1 MLVIDWPHFL
11 KNGFQIG
18 EKKSSVTIGVFDGV
32 HRGHQA
38 LIERVVAHNADDVPA
53 VITFREN
60 HKKEEAEN
68 IQTFSQK
75 LAVFENMGIKITLA
89 VDFTEEFKRMTGTE
103 FLETLLKRGNVGFLA
118 VGSSFCCGYQLD
130 TNAAAIQKFFTAQ
143 NIPVEIVPEVLE
155 SGLPISSSRIRAAI
169 ANGDLALAEKMLGRE
184 LGQEIKT
191 VHQSSK
197 RFG

>member
-11 KNGFQIG
+11 KDGFQIG

-32 HRGHQA
+32 HLGHQA
-38 LIERVVAHNADDVPA
+38 LIQRVVAHNANNVPA

-68 IQTFSQK
+68 IQTFRQK
-75 LAVFENMGIKITLA
+75 LAIFESMGIKITLA
-89 VDFTEEFKRMTGTE
+89 VDFTEEFRRMSGIE

-118 VGSSFCCGYQLD
+118 VGNGFRCGYQLD
-130 TNAAAIQKFFTAQ
+130 TDAAAIQKFFTAQ

-155 SGLPISSSRIRAAI
+155 GGLPISSSRIRAAI
-169 ANGDLALAEKMLGRE
+169 ANGDLASAEKMLGRGFTF
-184 LGQEIKT
+184 L
-191 VHQSSK
+191 
-197 RFG
+197 R